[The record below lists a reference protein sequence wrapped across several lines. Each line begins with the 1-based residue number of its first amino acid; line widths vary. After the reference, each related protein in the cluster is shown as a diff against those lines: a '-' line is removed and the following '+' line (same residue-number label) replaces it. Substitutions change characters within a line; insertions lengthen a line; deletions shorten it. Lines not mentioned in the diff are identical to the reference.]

1 MSRLERADEEIAEQ
15 ILDTIGPV
23 IELGDRLKRAAQQI
37 RRGKLSYSLDDF
49 DTMSFYIMCDF
60 AEAILERIA
69 PALEEGCNW

>member
-1 MSRLERADEEIAEQ
+1 MSRPDRADEEIAEQ

-23 IELGDRLKRAAQQI
+23 IELGDRIKQAAKQM
-37 RRGKLSYSLDDF
+37 RRGKLSYYLDDF

-60 AEAILERIA
+60 AESILEKVA

>member
-15 ILDTIGPV
+15 ILDTIDPV
-23 IELGDRLKRAAQQI
+23 IELGGRIEQAAKRLRSGQI
-37 RRGKLSYSLDDF
+37 SYYLDDF

-69 PALEEGCNW
+69 PVLEEGCSP